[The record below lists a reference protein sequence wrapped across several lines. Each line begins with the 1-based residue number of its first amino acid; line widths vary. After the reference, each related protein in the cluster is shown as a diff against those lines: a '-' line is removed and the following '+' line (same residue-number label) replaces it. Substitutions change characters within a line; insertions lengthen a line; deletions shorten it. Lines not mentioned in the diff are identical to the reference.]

1 MESEWIGG
9 WNSSHKNRDS
19 LLRTCSLASSFYGNE
34 KNSIVF
40 VVWIIVVTYQINM
53 ADDMFFQASLKIFRQ
68 KPFQFLSKH
77 FPISNR
83 SRVNTFWKNVA
94 TFEGDRIHPLNL
106 NYHGLKKK
114 KKDAALQPL
123 LVSGTKSS
131 VRAYN
136 KVSSESGGGRP
147 DRSIVSRF

>member
-1 MESEWIGG
+1 MKLHYNGKRVSGG
-9 WNSSHKNRDS
+9 GIRVTRIE

-34 KNSIVF
+34 KNSTVF

-114 KKDAALQPL
+114 KRTQHYNIISFGYEKFRQSLQQ
-123 LVSGTKSS
+123 SFIGI
-131 VRAYN
+131 
-136 KVSSESGGGRP
+136 GGWATGSFHR
-147 DRSIVSRF
+147 

>member
-1 MESEWIGG
+1 
-9 WNSSHKNRDS
+9 
-19 LLRTCSLASSFYGNE
+19 
-34 KNSIVF
+34 
-40 VVWIIVVTYQINM
+40 M

-114 KKDAALQPL
+114 K
-123 LVSGTKSS
+123 G
-131 VRAYN
+131 
-136 KVSSESGGGRP
+136 
-147 DRSIVSRF
+147 RSITTVISFGYEKFRQSLQQSFIGIGGWATGSFHR

>member
-1 MESEWIGG
+1 
-9 WNSSHKNRDS
+9 
-19 LLRTCSLASSFYGNE
+19 
-34 KNSIVF
+34 
-40 VVWIIVVTYQINM
+40 
-53 ADDMFFQASLKIFRQ
+53 MFFQASLKIFRQ

-114 KKDAALQPL
+114 KKEDAALQPL

-136 KVSSESGGGRP
+136 KVSSESGVG
-147 DRSIVSRF
+147 DRIVPSLAGFNRD